1 MNAPPFNDLRVG
13 DGRDP
18 ADEKMDQVRELL
30 FGDSIRQL
38 ESRMRLLEGR
48 LNDFELGLSRQL
60 DAIETRIQTFAGS
73 ADTDRQAAFEALARS
88 IGDLSEQVR
97 RIARG

>member
-1 MNAPPFNDLRVG
+1 MNAPTFNDLRAG
-13 DGRDP
+13 DGRDFS
-18 ADEKMDQVRELL
+18 DEKMDQVRELL
-30 FGDSIRQL
+30 FGDSIRLLDNRIRLL
-38 ESRMRLLEGR
+38 ESRLS
-48 LNDFELGLSRQL
+48 DIELGLSRQL

-73 ADTDRQAAFEALARS
+73 ADSDRQAAFEALARS

>member
-1 MNAPPFNDLRVG
+1 MNAPSFSDLRAG
-13 DGRDP
+13 DLRDP

-30 FGDSIRQL
+30 FGDAIRNL
-38 ESRMRLLEGR
+38 ELRIRHMESRLSEMEM
-48 LNDFELGLSRQL
+48 GLTRQL
-60 DAIETRIQTFAGS
+60 DAIETRMKTLAGAS
-73 ADTDRQAAFEALARS
+73 ETDRQTAFEALARS